1 MASELDLEAV
11 MAANQTIPETTP
23 APTVESTE
31 WTEIRGI
38 IEDHITNQPRS
49 LQKEIGPSELGTD
62 CLHCLAARLAG
73 WEKRQSAA
81 WLPFIGTCVHERFEH
96 LFNSRKDEFTVP
108 DDDGGEPWAVKRF

>member
-1 MASELDLEAV
+1 MNANMGTAHVDATPSASR
-11 MAANQTIPETTP
+11 
-23 APTVESTE
+23 ESDE
-31 WTEIRGI
+31 WKEIRLI
-38 IEDHITNQPRS
+38 IEAHIANQPRS

-96 LFNSRKDEFTVP
+96 LFNKRKDEQIEKISKQVGFI
-108 DDDGGEPWAVKRF
+108 K

>member
-1 MASELDLEAV
+1 MSSQLDLEAV
-11 MAANQTIPETTP
+11 MTANQTIPGTTP

-73 WEKRQSAA
+73 WEKRQSPRRRVFRLRSVSRPTV
-81 WLPFIGTCVHERFEH
+81 LPHRRPGR
-96 LFNSRKDEFTVP
+96 
-108 DDDGGEPWAVKRF
+108 

>member
-73 WEKRQSAA
+73 WEKR
-81 WLPFIGTCVHERFEH
+81 
-96 LFNSRKDEFTVP
+96 
-108 DDDGGEPWAVKRF
+108 

>member
-1 MASELDLEAV
+1 MDG
-11 MAANQTIPETTP
+11 NPRHHRRPHHQP
-23 APTVESTE
+23 AKKPA
-31 WTEIRGI
+31 
-38 IEDHITNQPRS
+38 
-49 LQKEIGPSELGTD
+49 KEIGPSELGTD

-108 DDDGGEPWAVKRF
+108 DDDGENHGP